1 MFNGEITQR
10 TLELLK
16 GLDLAKATFQTSTG
30 LVNYDL
36 TGPAKKLYPVL
47 SPLRNALPRVMGNG
61 DTATRW
67 KAITGVNTTNLSPGV
82 AEGHR
87 GGRITVSEQDFTAA
101 YAGLGLEG
109 DVTFEALY
117 AAEGFDDARARTVES
132 VLRAL
137 MIAEEKVILLGNN
150 SVALGTPAAP
160 VATGPTSGGSI
171 TAQAG
176 NVIFVVALTAEGLAN
191 ASVANGVP
199 QQITRPNIDGS
210 TDSYGGGSSNVS
222 PSSNAI
228 TTTSGN
234 QTISATVT
242 AVPGAVGYAWYLG
255 TSAANAVLVTTT
267 TVNKV
272 TLSANGAGTQT
283 ASSITADNSKNGLEF
298 DGLIMQLVKNVNG
311 GGNGYYK
318 SLDSAFLTSDG
329 ASGIVEIDN
338 ALKAQWDT
346 NRLTPT
352 KIWVSSQ
359 EAVNINKKVMAAT
372 GVPLFRINLEASG
385 KPVVIGGSMVAGYFN
400 KFAAGGGQVIPMEI
414 HPYLPA
420 GTLLMQTEWLP
431 YPLSNVDN
439 VAQIKCRR
447 DYHQIDWPI
456 TSRVY
461 QFGVYVDEV
470 LQVFAPFAFCVLQN
484 IGNG

>member
-1 MFNGEITQR
+1 MFNGEVTQR

-16 GLDLAKATFQTSTG
+16 GIDLAKATIQTSTG

-67 KAITGVNTTNLSPGV
+67 KAVTGVNTANLSPGV

-87 GGRITVSEQDFTAA
+87 GGRIAISEQDYTAA

-132 VLRAL
+132 VLRSL
-137 MIAEEKVILLGNN
+137 MIAEERVILNGNA
-150 SVALGTPAAP
+150 SLALSTPSAP
-160 VATGPTSGGSI
+160 AVTVSSGGSYPI
-171 TAQAG
+171 TSG
-176 NVIFVVALTAEGLAN
+176 VELFVVALTPEGYLN
-191 ASVANGVP
+191 ASIASGLPTSVSR
-199 QQITRPNIDGS
+199 TNIDGTS
-210 TDSYGGGSSNVS
+210 DSYGGGSSNVS
-222 PSSNAI
+222 SASTPVN
-228 TTTSGN
+228 TTSGN
-234 QTISATVT
+234 QTLSCSVA
-242 AVPGAVGYAWYLG
+242 AVKGAAAYAWFVG
-255 TSAANAVLVTTT
+255 TSSANAILTAIT
-267 TVNKV
+267 TVNAA
-272 TLSANGAGTQT
+272 TISAIGTGTQT
-283 ASSITADNSKNGLEF
+283 ANAITADNSKNALVF
-298 DGLIMQLVKNVNG
+298 DGFLTQSLKASTA
-311 GGNGYYK
+311 YYQ
-318 SLDSAFLTSDG
+318 SLDGGFLTSDG
-329 ASGIVEIDN
+329 ASGIVQIDA
-338 ALKAQWDT
+338 ALKAQWDA
-346 NRLTPT
+346 NRLSPT

-359 EAVNINKKVMAAT
+359 EASNINKKVIAAT
-372 GVPLFRINLEASG
+372 GVPLFRINLNVEE
-385 KPVVIGGSMVAGYFN
+385 KPIVVGGSMVAGYFN
-400 KFAAGGGQVIPMEI
+400 KFAPGGGQIIPMEM
-414 HPYLPA
+414 HPYLTA
-420 GTLLMQTEWLP
+420 GTLLMQTEFLP

-456 TSRVY
+456 TSRTY

-470 LQVFAPFAFCVLQN
+470 LQVFAPFAFCVLSN